1 MTLSFSFH
9 VSYAVPTVLLA
20 VALLLKLPT
29 FLRAWRDPEVLATT
43 LLLFWATSALV
54 VIIPVNIERL
64 NRLTGVPNIA
74 APWAYS
80 FLTASCATGLTMIM
94 RWREEPSPRRR
105 RRIRRIY
112 WIYAGIIAA
121 LWVTFILAD
130 APHERIYDLDTYYAN
145 TPWMREHIL
154 LYLGAHVASCLTAVY
169 MLWKWFHEVENPWLK
184 TGVVLLQIGF
194 ASGLVFDAAKLTAI
208 TARWGGADWDW
219 LSTKAAPPFAL
230 TEAALMA
237 AGFIIPQAGPA
248 MKRLA
253 RDQSEYLRLR
263 PLHRALRVFEP
274 AAASTRFGLWIPLD
288 LRLLQRQQRIHDAL
302 RLLAPYLDTEL
313 YCKAYTQAAHSQT
326 EAKARAIAGAVAV
339 RDAIT
344 GYNTGR
350 ARHNHQLPQISNHI
364 TEHLSAI
371 STAFYRPGALD
382 RIRQRV
388 TTTESSNTHA

>member
-1 MTLSFSFH
+1 MTFTFH
-9 VSYAVPTVLLA
+9 IPYAVPTILLA
-20 VALLLKLPT
+20 TALLLKFPT

-64 NRLTGVPNIA
+64 NELTGVPNIA

-121 LWVTFILAD
+121 LWVTFLVAD
-130 APHERIYDLDTYYAN
+130 APHERIYDLDTYYAS

-154 LYLGAHVASCLTAVY
+154 LYLLAHLASCLTAVY

-184 TGVVLLQIGF
+184 TGVVLLQVGF
-194 ASGLVFDAAKLTAI
+194 SGGLVFDAAKLTAI
-208 TARWGGADWDW
+208 TARWCGANWDW

-230 TEAALMA
+230 MEAALVA
-237 AGFIIPQAGPA
+237 VGFIIPQAGPA
-248 MKRLA
+248 LKRLA
-253 RDQSEYLRLR
+253 RDHSEYLRLR
-263 PLHRALRVFEP
+263 PLHRAARALEP
-274 AAASTRFGLWIPLD
+274 AAAATRFGFWAPLD

-302 RLLAPYLDTEL
+302 RLLSPYFDSEL
-313 YCKAYTQAAHSQT
+313 HRRAYTQAAATHN

-339 RDAIT
+339 RDAIAA
-344 GYNTGR
+344 YR
-350 ARHNHQLPQISNHI
+350 AGARVHVSAQQPQIGTDI
-364 TEHLSAI
+364 TEHLGAV
-371 STAFYRPGALD
+371 STALYRTRALD
-382 RIRQRV
+382 RVRQQV
-388 TTTESSNTHA
+388 TTTESLNAHA

>member
-1 MTLSFSFH
+1 MTFSFH
-9 VSYAVPTVLLA
+9 VPYAVPTVLLA
-20 VALLLKLPT
+20 AALLLKLPT

-64 NRLTGVPNIA
+64 NELTGVPNIA

-112 WIYAGIIAA
+112 WIYAGVIAA

-130 APHERIYDLDTYYAN
+130 APHERIYDLDTYYAG

-154 LYLGAHVASCLTAVY
+154 LYLVAHLASCLTAVY
-169 MLWKWFHEVENPWLK
+169 MLWKWFHEVGNPWLK

-208 TARWGGADWDW
+208 TARWCGADWDW

-230 TEAALMA
+230 TEAALVA
-237 AGFIIPQAGPA
+237 VGFIIPQVGPA
-248 MKRLA
+248 IKRLA

-263 PLHRALRVFEP
+263 PLHRALRALEP
-274 AAASTRFGLWIPLD
+274 AAAATRFGFWTPLD

-302 RLLAPYLDTEL
+302 RLLTPYFDTEL
-313 YCKAYTQAAHSQT
+313 YCKAYAQAAHNQT

-344 GYNTGR
+344 GYKTGR
-350 ARHNHQLPQISNHI
+350 TLRNHQPPQISIHI

-371 STAFYRPGALD
+371 STAFYRPSALD

-388 TTTESSNTHA
+388 TTTESLNAHA

>member
-1 MTLSFSFH
+1 MTLSFH
-9 VSYAVPTVLLA
+9 VPYAVPTVLLA

-64 NRLTGVPNIA
+64 NELTGVPNIA

-94 RWREEPSPRRR
+94 RWREEPSARRR

-112 WIYAGIIAA
+112 WMYAGIIAA
-121 LWVTFILAD
+121 LWVTFLLAD
-130 APHERIYDLDTYYAN
+130 TPQERIYDLDTYYAS

-154 LYLGAHVASCLTAVY
+154 LYLVAHVASCLTAVY
-169 MLWKWFHEVENPWLK
+169 MLWKWFHEVENRWLK
-184 TGVVLLQIGF
+184 SGVVLLQVGF

-208 TARWGGADWDW
+208 TARWCGTDWDW

-230 TEAALMA
+230 TEAVLVAV
-237 AGFIIPQAGPA
+237 GFIIPQAGPA

-253 RDQSEYLRLR
+253 RDQREYLRLR
-263 PLHRALRVFEP
+263 PLHRALRVLEP
-274 AAASTRFGLWIPLD
+274 AAAATRFGLWVPLD

-302 RLLAPYLDTEL
+302 RLLTPYLDTEL
-313 YCKAYTQAAHSQT
+313 YDKASAKAGNTHPD
-326 EAKARAIAGAVAV
+326 AKARAIAGAIAI
-339 RDAIT
+339 RDAIAS
-344 GYNTGR
+344 YHTGR
-350 ARHNHQLPQISNHI
+350 TPRNHQPPQISTHI
-364 TEHLSAI
+364 TEDLSAI
-371 STAFYRPGALD
+371 STALHRTNTLD